1 MSSNPVNPLKNQGG
15 AKTRLDQ
22 LLVQRGLA
30 ESRERAQRLILAG
43 LVTIAGRTG
52 TKPGDRVAADI
63 ELTVTGRERHVS
75 RGGLKLEAAL
85 EAFGIRPEG
94 MVCADIGAS
103 TGGFTDCLLQA
114 GAARVFAVDVGRS
127 RLHERLQADPRVVLV
142 EQCNA
147 RELAPGRLPAAPVL
161 FAVDVSFISLS
172 RILAPL
178 AAVAAPGAQMVA
190 LVKPQFEAG
199 RADVSRGRGVI
210 RDPRIHARVLAEVAA
225 AAVAAGWHP
234 LGLIPSPIEGG
245 SGNREF
251 LLHAALDPPASPF
264 DIDAAIART
273 CNHPGETPR
282 PDQL

>member
-1 MSSNPVNPLKNQGG
+1 MSSNPANPLKNQGG

-43 LVTIAGRTG
+43 LVTVAGRAG
-52 TKPGDRVAADI
+52 IKPGDRIAPDAEVAVA
-63 ELTVTGRERHVS
+63 GRERHVS

-85 EAFGIRPEG
+85 RAFSIVPGG
-94 MVCADIGAS
+94 LLCADIGAS

-127 RLHERLQADPRVVLV
+127 RLHERLRDDPRVVLV

-147 RELAPGRLPAAPVL
+147 RELAPGRLPAPPAF

-178 AAVAAPGAQMVA
+178 AGVAAPGAQMVA

-210 RDPRIHARVLAEVAA
+210 RDPLIHARVLAEVAA
-225 AAVAAGWHP
+225 AALSAGWHP

-251 LLHAALDPPASPF
+251 LLHASLTAPASPF
-264 DIDAAIART
+264 DIDAAIARA
-273 CNHPGETPR
+273 CNR
-282 PDQL
+282 AAD